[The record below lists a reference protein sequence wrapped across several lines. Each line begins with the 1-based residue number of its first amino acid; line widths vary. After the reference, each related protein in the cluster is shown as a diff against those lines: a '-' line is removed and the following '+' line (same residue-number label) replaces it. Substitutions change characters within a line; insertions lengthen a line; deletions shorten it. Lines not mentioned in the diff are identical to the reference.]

1 MMAMNVS
8 DVRIAGTQAAESVLV
23 QFLLD
28 WHENHHHHH
37 QQQQQ
42 SGEGNSH
49 GDSFA
54 AGLEVEVAGHSIIA
68 ACTHD
73 EDKDTKNYWLSKHS
87 LKSCRNEQRWVCA
100 CNSNP

>member
-1 MMAMNVS
+1 MIAMNVS
-8 DVRIAGTQAAESVLV
+8 DVRIAGTQTAESVLV

-37 QQQQQ
+37 QQQQ

-87 LKSCRNEQRWVCA
+87 LKSCWNEQRWVCA